1 MSTDRRWDLLALG
14 NPCADLVVDVA
25 SPPRAGEK
33 VLGRLRGRFAGG
45 TTANAACA
53 LARLGGRA
61 AVMGQ
66 VGDDDAGR
74 QLRAAFETDGV
85 DARHLATLPGRST
98 GLAIAMRPAGGD
110 AALVVIPLIAEAMSE
125 TTLRAALSMSRV
137 VLATPSDLTE
147 LRRLRQL
154 AAETGTLVAIDIDP
168 VVAADR
174 GAVLARAALADIV
187 LLNARAL
194 HGTGKGTAAHDTPDD
209 ALRALQDLRAALPSP
224 PLLMAAT
231 RGARGA
237 GAIDA
242 TAEIAEIA
250 SEDTIVK
257 MADES
262 GFPRDAVDTTG
273 AGDTFNGALILAWL
287 EGQPLREA
295 LRFAC
300 AAASLAVGAVGART
314 AMPDREATQR
324 LAASDDAGPA
334 PAT

>member
-61 AVMGQ
+61 AVLGQ

-85 DARHLATLPGRST
+85 DTRHLETLPGRST
-98 GLAIAMRPAGGD
+98 GLAIAMRPTGGD
-110 AALVVIPLIAEAMSE
+110 AALVVMPLIAEAMDDA
-125 TTLRAALSMSRV
+125 TLRAALSTSRV
-137 VLATPSDLTE
+137 VLATPADLTE

-154 AAETGTLVAIDIDP
+154 AAETQTLLAIDIDP
-168 VVAADR
+168 VVAGDR
-174 GAVLARAALADIV
+174 DAVLARAALADIV

-194 HGTGKGTAAHDTPDD
+194 HGIGNGNGAAAHGSPDD
-209 ALRALQDLRAALPSP
+209 ALRALQELQAALPSP

-237 GAIDA
+237 IAIAA
-242 TAEIAEIA
+242 TGE
-250 SEDTIVK
+250 
-257 MADES
+257 MAHEP

-287 EGQPLREA
+287 EGQPLRA
-295 LRFAC
+295 GLRFSC

-314 AMPDREATQR
+314 AMPDRDAALR
-324 LAASDDAGPA
+324 LAAG
-334 PAT
+334 